1 MFTPLQRHDE
11 PGGAEDFRVKAEA
24 ERSGPATL
32 ALRYRVQGDPA
43 ALRLPSPQPP
53 ERTDELWRHTCFEV
67 FVATPGGGYLEFN
80 FAPST
85 QWAAY
90 RFDGYRAG
98 MAALDV
104 PAPRIEA
111 RVEEG
116 RYELS
121 ATAVLDHLPDLPHDA
136 AWRVALSAVIEG
148 TDGRRSY
155 WALAHPSA
163 QPDFHHPESFRLS
176 LSSPARR

>member
-1 MFTPLQRHDE
+1 MFTPLQRHDDS
-11 PGGAEDFRVKAEA
+11 GGAEDFRVEAEA
-24 ERSGPATL
+24 ERSEEGTL
-32 ALRYRVQGDPA
+32 ALRYRVFGDPD
-43 ALRLPSPQPP
+43 ALRLPPTQAP
-53 ERTDELWRHTCFEV
+53 ERTDELWRRTCFEV
-67 FVATPGGGYLEFN
+67 FVAARDGAYFELN

-90 RFDGYRAG
+90 RFDGYRTG

-104 PAPRIEA
+104 PPPHIEA
-111 RVEEG
+111 WAEAG
-116 RYELS
+116 GYQLT

-176 LSSPARR
+176 LSPAGRP